1 MHCETYILFMSC
13 QKYNSYLLYLSF
25 VWENLDFCCFFRTCF
40 LSYVSLSR
48 FARLLSDYA
57 CFSAELRE
65 LIFEPRI
72 DQLAHLQD
80 HESSPKG
87 PSLPFFG
94 SSSSNN
100 VAQARIE
107 VLS

>member
-1 MHCETYILFMSC
+1 M
-13 QKYNSYLLYLSF
+13 
-25 VWENLDFCCFFRTCF
+25 
-40 LSYVSLSR
+40 SYVSLSR

-65 LIFEPRI
+65 VIFEPRI

-94 SSSSNN
+94 SSSSNS
-100 VAQARIE
+100 VVFSAKRAQARIE

>member
-1 MHCETYILFMSC
+1 M
-13 QKYNSYLLYLSF
+13 
-25 VWENLDFCCFFRTCF
+25 
-40 LSYVSLSR
+40 SYVSLSR

-100 VAQARIE
+100 VVFSVAVAQARIE

>member
-1 MHCETYILFMSC
+1 M
-13 QKYNSYLLYLSF
+13 
-25 VWENLDFCCFFRTCF
+25 
-40 LSYVSLSR
+40 SYVSLSR

-100 VAQARIE
+100 VVFSAAAQARIE